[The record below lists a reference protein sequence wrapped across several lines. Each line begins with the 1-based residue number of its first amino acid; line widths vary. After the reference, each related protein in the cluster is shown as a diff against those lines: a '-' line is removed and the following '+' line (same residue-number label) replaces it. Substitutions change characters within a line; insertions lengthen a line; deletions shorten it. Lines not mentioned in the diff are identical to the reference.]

1 MAMNLNETKTT
12 ILVVDD
18 NPRNLKLLG
27 IILRPL
33 DYELYIAGDG
43 PHALEILDKAD
54 VDLVLLDIMM
64 PDMNGYEVCEKIKSN
79 ERTADVPVV
88 FLTAKVDPSD
98 LVAGFEAGAIDYIKK
113 PFNQS
118 ELIARIKTHIE
129 LKKAKD
135 LLKLQNDELQ
145 KLNATKDRF
154 FSIVAHDLKNPL
166 GAIRDLTSSLS
177 ESYDDFSE
185 EEKKDFLNEMK
196 NSSKTLY
203 ELLENLLTWSRS
215 QRNLIQ
221 YTPDFFLLD
230 FVVKNCVSTLSLI
243 AEKKQIQ
250 LIDNVPEG
258 FEVFADANM
267 VTTII
272 RNLISNALKFTP
284 DGGTITIKSTIEAG
298 FAKISVAD
306 TGVGI
311 SPENQ
316 KKLFR
321 IDSAFT
327 TKGTAN
333 EAGTGLGLILCQEF
347 VERLGGTIAVESELG
362 KGTTFFFTLPIQSN

>member
-1 MAMNLNETKTT
+1 MNINEIKTS

-33 DYELYIAGDG
+33 DYELFIAGDG
-43 PHALEILDKAD
+43 PHALEILDKTNI
-54 VDLVLLDIMM
+54 DLVLLDIMM

-135 LLKLQNDELQ
+135 MLKLQNDELQ

-166 GAIRDLTSSLS
+166 GAIRDLTSSLA
-177 ESYDDFSE
+177 EAYDDFTE
-185 EEKKDFLNEMK
+185 EEKKDFLHEMK

-221 YTPDFFLLD
+221 FTPDYFHLD
-230 FVVKNCVSTLSLI
+230 FVVKNCVSTLSLL
-243 AEKKQIQ
+243 ADNKQIQ
-250 LIDNVPEG
+250 IIDEVPEE
-258 FEVFADANM
+258 FEVWADANM
-267 VTTII
+267 VTTIV

-284 DGGTITIKSTIEAG
+284 EGGNITIR
-298 FAKISVAD
+298 SVADGEIAKVSISD

-311 SPENQ
+311 SPANL

-327 TKGTAN
+327 TKGTSN

-347 VERLGGTIAVESELG
+347 VERHGGTIGVESELG
-362 KGTTFFFTLPIQSN
+362 QGTTFNFTLDLRKKD

>member
-1 MAMNLNETKTT
+1 MNLDEIKTS

-33 DYELYIAGDG
+33 DYELFIAGDG
-43 PHALEILDKAD
+43 PHALEILDKTNI
-54 VDLVLLDIMM
+54 DLVLLDIMM

-135 LLKLQNDELQ
+135 MLKLQNEELQ

-166 GAIRDLTSSLS
+166 GAIRDLTASLA
-177 ESYDDFSE
+177 EAYDDFSE
-185 EEKKDFLNEMK
+185 EEKKDFLHEMK

-221 YTPDFFLLD
+221 VMSDYFQLD

-243 AEKKQIQ
+243 SENKQIQ
-250 LIDNVPEG
+250 IIDEVPNG
-258 FEVFADANM
+258 FEVWADANM
-267 VTTII
+267 VTTIV

-284 DGGTITIKSTIEAG
+284 EGGKITIKSIEDG
-298 FAKISVAD
+298 DFARISVSD

-327 TKGTAN
+327 TKGTSN

-347 VERLGGTIAVESELG
+347 VERLGGEISVESELG
-362 KGTTFFFTLPIQSN
+362 QGTTFIFTLALRKNN